1 MIEPVLSALPLPQ
14 VASAG
19 RGGSTGSPGVALSL
33 ADHEHSWRRVPDSV
47 GLFACTGT
55 RCGWFAVCP
64 ACLGSLEVA
73 LRVRESLSRVALYW
87 CPAHPVP
94 DEEGV

>member
-1 MIEPVLSALPLPQ
+1 MIERVLSALPLPQ

-19 RGGSTGSPGVALSL
+19 CGASAGSPVVALSL
-33 ADHEHSWRRVPDSV
+33 ADHEHSWRRVPDAV
-47 GLFACTGT
+47 GLFSCEGE

-73 LRVRESLSRVALYW
+73 LRVRDGLSGMALYW
-87 CPAHPVP
+87 CPAHPVLAQ
-94 DEEGV
+94 EGA

>member
-1 MIEPVLSALPLPQ
+1 MEAVLTPAASIASGCSANGRDGSGPV
-14 VASAG
+14 
-19 RGGSTGSPGVALSL
+19 VALSL
-33 ADHEHSWRRVPDSV
+33 ADHEHSWRRVPDAV
-47 GLFACTGT
+47 GLFACMGA

-73 LRVRESLSRVALYW
+73 LRVCESLSGLALYW
-87 CPAHPVP
+87 CPAHAVP